1 VWGGT
6 FWEPLRNLAWERVPG
21 NLAWE
26 PVLGN
31 LGHFLGK
38 GNPFLGTWFPT
49 LRGADLAAPTCS
61 GTFTMAK
68 DHKLTLLGKNN
79 TTNKSMHLSRK
90 VLANGVSDNSHKIR
104 ETINNAKKTIC
115 YTW

>member
-1 VWGGT
+1 MWGGT

-49 LRGADLAAPTCS
+49 LRGADLAAPRPAP
-61 GTFTMAK
+61 GPLIWLQAYALGEK
-68 DHKLTLLGKNN
+68 TLAINRLGLASSHVN
-79 TTNKSMHLSRK
+79 T
-90 VLANGVSDNSHKIR
+90 I
-104 ETINNAKKTIC
+104 
-115 YTW
+115 